1 MAPYTSFYQMYRMCQ
16 DYDLWSPCT
25 IKQVEFFTSKW
36 TRFCPGSF
44 FTYHENPLVIGLLLL
59 SFVAFV
65 ALICYCRRKRSCKT
79 KKLLEDEAERLEEE
93 EMVTMVYHRDVND
106 HRRDLDDVNA
116 AVVQDSIS
124 ESSLQSESLETETL
138 ENP

>member
-1 MAPYTSFYQMYRMCQ
+1 MCQ

-59 SFVAFV
+59 SFVALV
-65 ALICYCRRKRSCKT
+65 ALIYYCRRKRSCKT

-93 EMVTMVYHRDVND
+93 GMVTMVYHRDLDD
-106 HRRDLDDVNA
+106 HRRDLNDVN
-116 AVVQDSIS
+116 AVVQDSI
-124 ESSLQSESLETETL
+124 
-138 ENP
+138 